1 LFLGIYKNLIVT
13 FVTFIKL
20 SSISV
25 QKTNQTKI
33 KLNTLSDSALMLKVK
48 EGENH
53 NLGLL
58 YERYKKRLFGFF
70 YKMNKDASLSEDLVQ
85 NVFIRVLKYKHTFS
99 EDSKFIT
106 WIFQIARNEMYD
118 EFKKQKKNQHKDLEE
133 VSYAISGNETID
145 EEIEVLENTST
156 LKKAL
161 SLLSPEKKELL
172 MLSKFKE
179 LKYKEIGEIVG
190 CSEGNARTKVHRAIN
205 ELKTIFLTLEK
216 Q

>member
-1 LFLGIYKNLIVT
+1 MI
-13 FVTFIKL
+13 
-20 SSISV
+20 
-25 QKTNQTKI
+25 
-33 KLNTLSDSALMLKVK
+33 KVK
-48 EGENH
+48 EGQNH

-106 WIFQIARNEMYD
+106 WVFQIARNEMYD
-118 EFKKQKKNQHKDLEE
+118 AFKKQKKSQYQDIEE
-133 VSYAISGNETID
+133 VSYAISDTLTID
-145 EEIEVLENTST
+145 DSIESLENSST

-161 SLLSPEKKELL
+161 NLLSPEKKEVLI
-172 MLSKFKE
+172 LSKFKE
-179 LKYKEIGEIVG
+179 LKYKEVGEIVG
-190 CSEGNARTKVHRAIN
+190 CSEGNARIKVHRAIN
-205 ELKTIFLTLEK
+205 ELKSIFLTLEK